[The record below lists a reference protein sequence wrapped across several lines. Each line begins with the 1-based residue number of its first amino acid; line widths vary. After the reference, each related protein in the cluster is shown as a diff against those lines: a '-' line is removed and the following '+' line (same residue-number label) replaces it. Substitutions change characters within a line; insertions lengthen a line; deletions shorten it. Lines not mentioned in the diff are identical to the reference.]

1 MRGSNKVRVVLV
13 SLSLFSEAF
22 TTIRDGRFHAWNP
35 VNKIMTQYFDG
46 GISFR
51 RKCVRHSCLVQG
63 PPDWQTRISRFRVRL
78 SAMIAMTIMRNNY
91 LLMLEIVNL
100 TKRKE
105 FKNAQRKRA
114 VFGTTLVQFTQL
126 YDFLRIEDSLFTECF
141 RIRWLENVDFLAS
154 EPKPAKSA
162 FYAKIG
168 LQTHDEDRIRPANDP
183 KITKSC
189 SVP

>member
-1 MRGSNKVRVVLV
+1 MRGSNKVRVALV

-91 LLMLEIVNL
+91 LLMLN
-100 TKRKE
+100 RKFDQTQGVQKCAKE
-105 FKNAQRKRA
+105 KGRFWDHSGSIYSTLRLFAHRRFIIYGMLQDSMIGKCRFLGIRTQTRKI
-114 VFGTTLVQFTQL
+114 
-126 YDFLRIEDSLFTECF
+126 RILCQNRSSDA
-141 RIRWLENVDFLAS
+141 WWGQN
-154 EPKPAKSA
+154 
-162 FYAKIG
+162 
-168 LQTHDEDRIRPANDP
+168 
-183 KITKSC
+183 
-189 SVP
+189 